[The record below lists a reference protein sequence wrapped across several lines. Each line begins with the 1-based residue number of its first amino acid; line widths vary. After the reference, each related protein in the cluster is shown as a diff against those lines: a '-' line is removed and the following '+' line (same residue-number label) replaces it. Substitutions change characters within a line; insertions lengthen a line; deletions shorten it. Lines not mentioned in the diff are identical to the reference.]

1 MYMVE
6 SQSDPDIYYNASTL
20 PCILKSAITKYHN
33 QLEFSVVPLT
43 DGALHAVYHYIAS
56 DKYKKQLYTR
66 GSYSSNWK

>member
-33 QLEFSVVPLT
+33 QLEFSVVPMT
-43 DGALHAVYHYIAS
+43 DGALRAFYH
-56 DKYKKQLYTR
+56 
-66 GSYSSNWK
+66 